1 MTEIATEDDL
11 WKLFFKK
18 PTKHGYK
25 KKGDGAVYYQAFKQ
39 VLDAKTFGPDG
50 NKRLVIEDP
59 NRLYLVGRLGTTAV
73 VRQCDLREVARAI
86 NSSGGGDAYVAYLGI
101 TQE

>member
-1 MTEIATEDDL
+1 MTEITTEDDL
-11 WKLFFKK
+11 WKLFFKN

-25 KKGDGAVYYQAFKQ
+25 KKGDGAVYYQALRQ
-39 VLDAKTFGPDG
+39 VLDAKSFGPTH

-73 VRQCDLREVARAI
+73 VRQCDLRDVARAVD
-86 NSSGGGDAYVAYLGI
+86 SSGGGDTFISYLGI
-101 TQE
+101 RA